1 MTHAIN
7 GLKKKIKIVKIVKIV
22 GFATGW
28 LQETSDPRIEA
39 GSA

>member
-7 GLKKKIKIVKIVKIV
+7 GLKKKIKIVKIV